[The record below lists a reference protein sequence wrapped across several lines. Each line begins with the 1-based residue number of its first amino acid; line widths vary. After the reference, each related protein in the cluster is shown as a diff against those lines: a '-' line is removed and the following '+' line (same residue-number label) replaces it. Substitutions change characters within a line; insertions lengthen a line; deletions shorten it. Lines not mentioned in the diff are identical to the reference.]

1 MSSLRH
7 RRILAS
13 AGTGKT
19 WQLTTQYLGI
29 LLSSG
34 DPHPETI
41 LASTFTRAAAGEI
54 RARVLQRL
62 AIASRHDEAGER
74 ERRSLREA
82 LGLDASAVSAERCL
96 ALLQTLLVRLDR
108 LQVRTLDSFF
118 FGIASGSASELGLPV
133 PLEPLDEH
141 RAARLELDAVE
152 AAIASLA
159 EHGPEPL

>member
-1 MSSLRH
+1 MSGMLRH

-29 LLSSG
+29 LLASE
-34 DPHPETI
+34 DPRPETI

-62 AIASRHDEAGER
+62 AIAARADDAGER
-74 ERRSLREA
+74 ERTSLREA
-82 LGLDASAVSAERCL
+82 IGLDASLVTPSRCL
-96 ALLQTLLVRLDR
+96 ALLRSLLLRLDR

-133 PLEPLDEH
+133 PLEPLD
-141 RAARLELDAVE
+141 
-152 AAIASLA
+152 
-159 EHGPEPL
+159 